1 MQNGSCL
8 IEGNCH
14 RDGEQNAGYLM
25 CKPSVSQTSWS
36 VVPGVK
42 GILKVVHGVLKAI
55 YDI

>member
-8 IEGNCH
+8 IEGYCH
-14 RDGEQNAGYLM
+14 RDGEQNAGHLM

-42 GILKVVHGVLKAI
+42 GILKVVLGVKS
-55 YDI
+55 YV